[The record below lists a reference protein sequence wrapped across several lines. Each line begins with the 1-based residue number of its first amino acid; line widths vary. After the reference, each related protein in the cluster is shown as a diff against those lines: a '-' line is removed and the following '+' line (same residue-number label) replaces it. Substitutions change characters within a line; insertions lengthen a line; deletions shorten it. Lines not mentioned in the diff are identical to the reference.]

1 MSDFWSF
8 RRMVAP
14 VVIQVLFAVG
24 CILVIIAGVVLL
36 VVGAKHNHTS
46 QALGGVA
53 LILFGPLAVRI
64 YAEAVIVV
72 FRINETLTDIRA
84 LAVWASE
91 RIYAEGEID
100 EGDEHDEHDDHDE
113 DDET

>member
-8 RRMVAP
+8 RRMVTPA
-14 VVIQVLFAVG
+14 VIQVAFMLG
-24 CILVIIAGVVLL
+24 CITVMVTGIVLM
-36 VVGAKHNHTS
+36 VSGAKHNHTS
-46 QALGGVA
+46 EALGGFGV
-53 LILFGPLAVRI
+53 LIFGPLLVRI
-64 YAEAVIVV
+64 YAEVLIVV

-100 EGDEHDEHDDHDE
+100 NEGEE
-113 DDET
+113 DDNDAE